1 MAVPVARLRP
11 TESPEHAVPLPHP
24 PAATACRPPGRPI
37 PRLRAGAAML
47 VLLAGAGRV
56 EAQTPADAGVE
67 AVAAELANPL
77 APVTSLSVQ
86 YRAELGVGPDDATH
100 HTLRLQP
107 SFFVPRP
114 GGAAF
119 LLRTIVPLRSVAW
132 PSGASGLGDVTLV
145 PYYVPDTGSPTFVGY
160 GAALNLPTATDDALG
175 SGRWSAGP
183 AILFAR
189 TGQPM
194 TWGGLAQHVW
204 SFGGDASRGRVNVTT
219 VQPFATWLLGGGWS
233 AGANVEATYNHELPA
248 GSRWTV
254 PVAASL
260 SRVLPLWGS
269 YVNLGAGVV
278 GYAERPSFAPS
289 WEIRLNA
296 QYVIR

>member
-1 MAVPVARLRP
+1 M
-11 TESPEHAVPLPHP
+11 PLPHP
-24 PAATACRPPGRPI
+24 PVATARGRRP
-37 PRLRAGAAML
+37 AVAA
-47 VLLAGAGRV
+47 LLALVAAAPALAAGQ
-56 EAQTPADAGVE
+56 AAPAAGVE

-77 APVTSLSVQ
+77 APVTSVSVQ

-119 LLRTIVPLRSVAW
+119 LLRTILPLRSVSW
-132 PSGASGLGDVTLV
+132 PAGASGLGDMTLV

-160 GAALNLPTATDDALG
+160 GAALNLPTATDNALG

-204 SFGGDASRGRVNVTT
+204 SFGGDASRGRVSVTT

-233 AGANVEATYNHELPA
+233 AGANLEASYNHALPS
-248 GSRWTV
+248 GSRWTL
-254 PVAASL
+254 PVAASV
-260 SRVLPLWGS
+260 SRVVPLWGS
-269 YVNLGAGVV
+269 YVNLGAAAV
-278 GYAERPSFAPS
+278 GYAQRPSFAPA
-289 WEIRLNA
+289 WEIRLSA

>member
-1 MAVPVARLRP
+1 MPQPPVATLRRP
-11 TESPEHAVPLPHP
+11 VRAASRVAV
-24 PAATACRPPGRPI
+24 AALG
-37 PRLRAGAAML
+37 
-47 VLLAGAGRV
+47 LLAAAVAGRV
-56 EAQTPADAGVE
+56 GAQAPDSSSVE

-86 YRAELGVGPDDATH
+86 YRAEFGMGPDDATH
-100 HTLRLQP
+100 HVLRLQP

-119 LLRTIVPLRSVAW
+119 LLRTIVPLRSISW

-160 GAALNLPTATDDALG
+160 GAALNLPSATDDALG

-233 AGANVEATYNHELPA
+233 AGVNAEASYNHELPS

>member
-1 MAVPVARLRP
+1 MPR
-11 TESPEHAVPLPHP
+11 PHP
-24 PAATACRPPGRPI
+24 PVATAGRPPRSA
-37 PRLRAGAAML
+37 PRARALAAA
-47 VLLAGAGRV
+47 LLLLTVAAPGRV
-56 EAQTPADAGVE
+56 GAQAPAASGVE

-86 YRAELGVGPDDATH
+86 YRTELGVGPDDATH

-107 SFFVPRP
+107 SFFWPRP

-119 LLRTIVPLRSVAW
+119 LLRTILPLRSIAW
-132 PSGASGLGDVTLV
+132 PASASGLGDMTLV

-160 GAALNLPTATDDALG
+160 GAAINLPTATDDALG

-194 TWGGLAQHVW
+194 TWGGLAQYVR
-204 SFGGDASRGRVNVTT
+204 SFGGDASRARVSATT

-233 AGANVEATYNHELPA
+233 AGANVEATYNHELPS

-254 PVAASL
+254 PLAASL

-269 YVNLGAGVV
+269 YVNLGAGLV
-278 GYAERPSFAPS
+278 GYAQRPSFAPS
-289 WEIRLNA
+289 WEVRLNV